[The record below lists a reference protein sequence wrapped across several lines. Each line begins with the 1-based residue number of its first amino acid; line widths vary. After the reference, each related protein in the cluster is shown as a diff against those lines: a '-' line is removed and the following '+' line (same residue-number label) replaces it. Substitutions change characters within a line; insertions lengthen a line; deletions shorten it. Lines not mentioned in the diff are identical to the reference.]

1 MLETKLNS
9 QQLYYD
15 FIEEYPDF
23 GPKAKM
29 TISRIRFYKWLA
41 SYALYKT
48 GMQPEIGKDVHGKY
62 MVIKKRPVIQTQ
74 IEE

>member
-48 GMQPEIGKDVHGKY
+48 GMQPEIERMFTESNDY
-62 MVIKKRPVIQTQ
+62 
-74 IEE
+74 